1 MRRSTVAY
9 LLVFLAFAG
18 AYYFIQNRKQA
29 EPVDVIVTLEPTTE
43 ISYLFDAAEGLPT
56 NIRIESKTG
65 ETVEVARNAENIW
78 NLILPIEAS
87 ADQGMVEAAA
97 SQVTTMRIQDRIPNI
112 DLEVVGL
119 KSPEYTLTIK
129 FTSGV
134 ERKAQIGVITPSE
147 GGYYVRN
154 TENGEVL
161 IVSRDALDALLNMLT
176 TPPYLETPTPSPT
189 ATETPLPSSTPEAV
203 TPATGTA
210 TPQQ

>member
-29 EPVDVIVTLEPTTE
+29 EPVDVIVTLEPTTSE
-43 ISYLFDAAEGLPT
+43 VSYLFDAAEGLPT
-56 NIRIESKTG
+56 SIRIESKTG
-65 ETVEVARNAENIW
+65 ETIEVARNAENIW

-97 SQVTTMRIQDRIPNI
+97 SQVTNMRIQDRIPNI

-154 TENGEVL
+154 EAGE
-161 IVSRDALDALLNMLT
+161 IVIVGRDSLDALLSILT
-176 TPPYLETPTPSPT
+176 NPPYLETPTP
-189 ATETPLPSSTPEAV
+189 LPSTSEPVSVE
-203 TPATGTA
+203 TA
-210 TPQQ
+210 TPKP